1 MILGHLWMNIGINF
15 TSRWDIKWRNR
26 GKWSNGILIEL
37 DSRSTR
43 VTSKLKINVWHIT
56 STWEKLIINFI
67 ILDTTII
74 PTPNRSNLK
83 VKWLLNLIR
92 SKNMIRRSRKFKKLK
107 TSRKNMRKKWVLS
120 GRVSEGKCKN
130 LTKRIVWPFL
140 GSRRR
145 DRGR

>member
-1 MILGHLWMNIGINF
+1 MILRHLWMNIGINF

-43 VTSKLKINVWHIT
+43 VTSKLKINVWHIN

-107 TSRKNMRKKWVLS
+107 TSRKNMRKKWILS
-120 GRVSEGKCKN
+120 GRVRGGKCRN
-130 LTKRIVWPFL
+130 LIRRIVWPFL

-145 DRGR
+145 GRGR